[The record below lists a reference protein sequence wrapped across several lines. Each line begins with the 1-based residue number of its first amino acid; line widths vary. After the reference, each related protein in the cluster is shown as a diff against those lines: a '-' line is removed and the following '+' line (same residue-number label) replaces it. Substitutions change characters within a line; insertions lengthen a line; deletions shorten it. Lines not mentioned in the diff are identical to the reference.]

1 MLRRLI
7 NLKTLKIS
15 SFYHTKHL
23 LILYFANVIKLL
35 VNI

>member
-7 NLKTLKIS
+7 NLKTLRIS
-15 SFYHTKHL
+15 SFNHIKPL